1 VAIRFR
7 RLRDWTFWHYQ
18 AVGWPIF
25 ALAHIVVNATAY
37 GLSWVLVTNILVQ
50 VFAGFLLSLVLREYF
65 RRVPYQTV
73 SLPSIVVRIVVGAF
87 LMTTVWYGAFILISL
102 AYYGPAVLE
111 RLLQVGQAARTIA
124 LIYPEKLVWGS
135 LYFGI
140 KFWRDWINERERA
153 ENAEREAEQVQ
164 LHTLRYQLNPHFLF
178 NSLNSL
184 RALIDEDAQQARTL
198 ITELSEFL
206 RYSLVSRN
214 RSDVTV
220 QDELQA
226 VRHYLSIEKK
236 RYEEKLEVVFDIQP
250 GTEQY
255 PVLSFLIQP
264 LVENA
269 VKYGMQTSTM
279 PLRIRIASA
288 LDGASLRISV
298 TNTGRWVAPSPAV
311 YAGPNGSGSG
321 LDNVRARLEHA
332 FPHNHS
338 LETVERD
345 GCVSAVIDIHYGSEI
360 PHEEKVA
367 RGHH

>member
-111 RLLQVGQAARTIA
+111 RLLQIGQAARTIA